1 MKKSDEIRRK
11 TWRMIA
17 KNLIVLAAL
26 AVAAVIG
33 VMSWFTHKT
42 SATADGI
49 SMKCET
55 PPGIEIA
62 VVGAS
67 ESAPSNSDY
76 KEGTLYLDRTL
87 NVEDSNPVQPLYQ
100 FL

>member
-33 VMSWFTHKT
+33 VMSWFTQNT
-42 SATADGI
+42 TATADGI
-49 SMKCET
+49 SVE
-55 PPGIEIA
+55 A
-62 VVGAS
+62 VVD
-67 ESAPSNSDY
+67 EM
-76 KEGTLYLDRTL
+76 LYSRIKKFEVKDDE
-87 NVEDSNPVQPLYQ
+87 NG
-100 FL
+100 